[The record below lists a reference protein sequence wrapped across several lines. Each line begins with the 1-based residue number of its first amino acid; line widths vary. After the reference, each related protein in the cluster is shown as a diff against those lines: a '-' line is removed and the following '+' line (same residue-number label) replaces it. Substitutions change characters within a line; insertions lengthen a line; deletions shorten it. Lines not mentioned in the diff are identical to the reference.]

1 MVPMKSIVTIA
12 LFFTK
17 DRSQW
22 KKRGKKIEKVTFEK
36 STKPREYG
44 HQCAKKKVGRINE
57 FFFFTRKCM
66 AVLPGDQKKW
76 L

>member
-36 STKPREYG
+36 STKPR
-44 HQCAKKKVGRINE
+44 
-57 FFFFTRKCM
+57 
-66 AVLPGDQKKW
+66 
-76 L
+76 